1 MRKEY
6 YPHGLQQFS
15 FIFAFKN
22 DFISLK
28 IPKDQ
33 ELNGW
38 KISPYYNPKVSS
50 LLYDKL
56 FLLDADNVALVKIM
70 VVVSLIPRLI
80 RKMGLGMRLGCSQ
93 FIRVISL
100 C

>member
-1 MRKEY
+1 MAYSSSHSFLLLRKT
-6 YPHGLQQFS
+6 
-15 FIFAFKN
+15 
-22 DFISLK
+22 ISLK

-56 FLLDADNVALVKIM
+56 LLLDADNVALVKVM

-80 RKMGLGMRLGCSQ
+80 QKMGLGMRLGCSQ
-93 FIRVISL
+93 SIRVIFL